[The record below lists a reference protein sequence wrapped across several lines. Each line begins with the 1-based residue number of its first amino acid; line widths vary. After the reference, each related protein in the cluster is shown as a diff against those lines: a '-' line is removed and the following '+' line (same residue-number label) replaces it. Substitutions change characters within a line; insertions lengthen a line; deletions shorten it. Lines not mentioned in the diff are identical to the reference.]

1 MSDPILTSIY
11 ASIDEINALR
21 GREDQ
26 IEKSLDTPL
35 TGRES
40 RLDSLG
46 LVNFIVAL
54 EQAVEEAT
62 GITVDLSDGRALA
75 QQNSP
80 FRTIGTLASY
90 VEQLLTEQRNAGA

>member
-1 MSDPILTSIY
+1 MNESVLTSIY

-21 GREDQ
+21 GPADQ
-26 IEKSLDTPL
+26 VEKSLDTPL
-35 TGRES
+35 TGRDS

-54 EQAVEEAT
+54 EQAVEDAT

-80 FRTIGTLASY
+80 FQTIGTLASY
-90 VEQLLTEQRNAGA
+90 VEQLLTEKRNAGA